1 MRRRHEREAGNAWR
15 GARRPTAK
23 HWPRQR
29 ALTRGAERPT
39 RDAERPTR
47 DAERPTRDAERVAV
61 AIERRDATDAEA
73 KALASSVR
81 LRILRLCL
89 NEALTNREIAEAT
102 GLNPATSLH
111 HVRMLADTGF
121 LAAQEVRRGRRGAR
135 EIPYLATGKSWFIDA
150 GDVTNPMIDAF
161 SAEFSATPYEE
172 RTMSRMAAML
182 TAEEVD
188 EFRRDSR
195 TCSRTSAP
203 GTPPPAVTAPR
214 RASGRSSSPCT
225 RARAPVLPATASA
238 APTTSDHRRGDPT
251 QTR

>member
-1 MRRRHEREAGNAWR
+1 MNAEQTEP
-15 GARRPTAK
+15 GETPA
-23 HWPRQR
+23 PR
-29 ALTRGAERPT
+29 ERPA
-39 RDAERPTR
+39 RDAERPTAT
-47 DAERPTRDAERVAV
+47 AERVARDAERVAE

-121 LAAQEVRRGRRGAR
+121 LATQEVRRGRRGAR

-150 GDVTNPMIDAF
+150 GDVTDPMIEAF
-161 SAEFSATPYEE
+161 AAEFAAAPYEE

-182 TAEEVD
+182 TAEEVV
-188 EFRRDSR
+188 EFRDRLEDLIEDFRSR
-195 TCSRTSAP
+195 NSSDRTESAGGTREWAVFVAMHPSTRTSAP
-203 GTPPPAVTAPR
+203 GDHLGETGDNQHPP
-214 RASGRSSSPCT
+214 T
-225 RARAPVLPATASA
+225 R
-238 APTTSDHRRGDPT
+238 
-251 QTR
+251 

>member
-1 MRRRHEREAGNAWR
+1 MNAKPAMPGEGREGPPPSTGR
-15 GARRPTAK
+15 DSEP
-23 HWPRQR
+23 
-29 ALTRGAERPT
+29 LTRGAERPT
-39 RDAERPTR
+39 RAAERPTR

-161 SAEFSATPYEE
+161 SAEFSAAPYEE

-188 EFRRDSR
+188 EFRQRLEDLLEDFRSR
-195 TCSRTSAP
+195 NSAARSDGAEAREWAVFVAMHPSARTSSP
-203 GTPPPAVTAPR
+203 GDRLGGPDDEQPP
-214 RASGRSSSPCT
+214 T
-225 RARAPVLPATASA
+225 R
-238 APTTSDHRRGDPT
+238 
-251 QTR
+251 

>member
-1 MRRRHEREAGNAWR
+1 MNAEQSEP
-15 GARRPTAK
+15 GATTDP
-23 HWPRQR
+23 P
-29 ALTRGAERPT
+29 ERPA
-39 RDAERPTR
+39 RDADRPAR
-47 DAERPTRDAERVAV
+47 DADRPARDAERVAE

-150 GDVTNPMIDAF
+150 GDVTDPMIEAF
-161 SAEFSATPYEE
+161 AAEFAAAPYEE
-172 RTMSRMAAML
+172 RMMSRMAAML
-182 TAEEVD
+182 TAEEVV
-188 EFRRDSR
+188 EFQGRLEDLIEDFRSR
-195 TCSRTSAP
+195 NASDRTEPAADVREWAVFVAMHPSARTSAP
-203 GTPPPAVTAPR
+203 GDHLGESGDEQQPP
-214 RASGRSSSPCT
+214 T
-225 RARAPVLPATASA
+225 R
-238 APTTSDHRRGDPT
+238 
-251 QTR
+251 

>member
-1 MRRRHEREAGNAWR
+1 MPRPEVIDFSQSLASVDGMNAEQSEP
-15 GARRPTAK
+15 GETPAP
-23 HWPRQR
+23 P
-29 ALTRGAERPT
+29 ERPT
-39 RDAERPTR
+39 PDAERP
-47 DAERPTRDAERVAV
+47 ARDAERVAE

-150 GDVTNPMIDAF
+150 GDVTDPMIEAF
-161 SAEFSATPYEE
+161 AAEFAVAPYEE
-172 RTMSRMAAML
+172 RMMSRMAAML
-182 TAEEVD
+182 TAEEVV
-188 EFRRDSR
+188 EFRDRLEDLIEDFRSR
-195 TCSRTSAP
+195 NTSDRTESAAEVREWAVFVAMHPSTRSSAP
-203 GTPPPAVTAPR
+203 GDHLGEPGDDQHPP
-214 RASGRSSSPCT
+214 T
-225 RARAPVLPATASA
+225 R
-238 APTTSDHRRGDPT
+238 
-251 QTR
+251 